1 MVASLASFNPAAPHS
16 GQSRMFDGRLRAIID
31 PPLDAAGR
39 ALARRGLSADH
50 VTLAGLA
57 LGLACAL
64 AVCLRHDLAALA
76 LLAASRLFDGLDGA
90 VARATKPSDRGGF
103 LDITCD
109 FAFYGAVPLAFALRD
124 PAANALPAAVLLFAF
139 YVNGASFLAFAV
151 MAAKR
156 GLETTQSG
164 VKSLYFT
171 AGLAEGAETIAC
183 FAAMMLWPE
192 WFGVLALA
200 FAALT
205 LVTALSRAILA
216 WTTFR

>member
-1 MVASLASFNPAAPHS
+1 
-16 GQSRMFDGRLRAIID
+16 MFDGRLRAIID

-50 VTLAGLA
+50 VTLGGLA
-57 LGLACAL
+57 LGLGCAL
-64 AVCLRHDLAALA
+64 AVSLGHDLAALV

-103 LDITCD
+103 LDIACD
-109 FAFYGAVPLAFALRD
+109 FLFYGAVPLAFALRE
-124 PAANALPAAVLLFAF
+124 PAANALPAAALLFAF
-139 YVNGASFLAFAV
+139 YVNGATFLAFAV

-156 GLETTQSG
+156 GLETTQRG

-183 FAAMMLWPE
+183 FAAMMLWPSS
-192 WFGVLALA
+192 FPVLALA
-200 FAALT
+200 FATLT
-205 LVTALSRAILA
+205 LVTALGRVILA

>member
-1 MVASLASFNPAAPHS
+1 
-16 GQSRMFDGRLRAIID
+16 MFDGRLRAIID

-50 VTLAGLA
+50 VTLGGLA
-57 LGLACAL
+57 LGLGCAL
-64 AVCLRHDLAALA
+64 AVSLGHDLAALV

-103 LDITCD
+103 LDIACD
-109 FAFYGAVPLAFALRD
+109 FLFYGAVPLAFALRE

-139 YVNGASFLAFAV
+139 YVNGATFLAFAV

-156 GLETTQSG
+156 GLET
-164 VKSLYFT
+164 
-171 AGLAEGAETIAC
+171 IAC
-183 FAAMMLWPE
+183 FAAMMMWPSS
-192 WFGVLALA
+192 FPVLALA
-200 FAALT
+200 FATLT
-205 LVTALSRAILA
+205 LVTALGRVILA

>member
-1 MVASLASFNPAAPHS
+1 MI
-16 GQSRMFDGRLRAIID
+16 DGRLRGIID

-39 ALARRGLSADH
+39 ILARRGWSPDH

-57 LGLACAL
+57 LGLASAL
-64 AVCLRHDLAALA
+64 AVVLRLDVAALL
-76 LLAASRLFDGLDGA
+76 LLAASRICDGLDGA
-90 VARATKPSDRGGF
+90 LARATKPTDRGGF

-109 FAFYGAVPLAFALRD
+109 FVFYGAVPLAFALRD
-124 PAANALPAAVLLFAF
+124 PTNALPAAVLLFAF

-156 GLETTQSG
+156 GLTTTARG
-164 VKSLYFT
+164 AKSLYFT

-183 FAAMMLWPE
+183 FTAMMIWPQL
-192 WFGVLALA
+192 FPVLALG

-205 LVTALSRAILA
+205 LVTAVSRAILA

>member
-1 MVASLASFNPAAPHS
+1 
-16 GQSRMFDGRLRAIID
+16 MFDGRLRAIID

-57 LGLACAL
+57 LGLGCAL
-64 AVCLRHDLAALA
+64 AVWLRHDLAALA

-124 PAANALPAAVLLFAF
+124 PAANALPAAILLFSF

-151 MAAKR
+151 MASKR
-156 GLETTQSG
+156 GLETTARG

-183 FAAMMLWPE
+183 FAAMMLWPG
-192 WFGVLALA
+192 WFPVLALA
-200 FAALT
+200 FAGLT
-205 LVTALSRAILA
+205 LVTALGRAILA

>member
-1 MVASLASFNPAAPHS
+1 
-16 GQSRMFDGRLRAIID
+16 MFDGRLRAIID

-50 VTLAGLA
+50 VTLAGFA
-57 LGLACAL
+57 LGLGCAL
-64 AVCLRHDLAALA
+64 AVGLGRDLAALA
-76 LLAASRLFDGLDGA
+76 LLAGSRLLDGLDGA

-103 LDITCD
+103 LDIACD
-109 FAFYGAVPLAFALRD
+109 FVFYGAVPLAFALRD
-124 PAANALPAAVLLFAF
+124 PASNALPAAVLLFAF

-183 FAAMMLWPE
+183 FAAMMLWPG
-192 WFGVLALA
+192 WFPVLALA

-205 LVTALSRAILA
+205 LVTALGRAILA

>member
-1 MVASLASFNPAAPHS
+1 
-16 GQSRMFDGRLRAIID
+16 MFDGRLRALID

-64 AVCLRHDLAALA
+64 AVFGRHDGLALA
-76 LLAASRLFDGLDGA
+76 LLAASRLLDGLDGA

-109 FAFYGAVPLAFALRD
+109 FVFYGAVPLAFALRD
-124 PAANALPAAVLLFAF
+124 PTSNALPAAVLLFAF

-156 GLETTQSG
+156 GLATTQRG
-164 VKSLYFT
+164 VKSHGRPRRGRGDDRLFRGDD
-171 AGLAEGAETIAC
+171 AVAGMVSASGAGFRCADAGDGARPCDSRVDNLPLGLAAW
-183 FAAMMLWPE
+183 L
-192 WFGVLALA
+192 
-200 FAALT
+200 
-205 LVTALSRAILA
+205 RARLM
-216 WTTFR
+216 R

>member
-1 MVASLASFNPAAPHS
+1 
-16 GQSRMFDGRLRAIID
+16 MFDGRLRAIID

-39 ALARRGLSADH
+39 ALARRGFCADH

-57 LGLACAL
+57 LGLGCAL
-64 AVCLRHDLAALA
+64 AVYLRHDVAALL

-90 VARATKPSDRGGF
+90 IARATKPSDRGGF
-103 LDITCD
+103 LDIACD
-109 FAFYGAVPLAFALRD
+109 FLFYGAVPLAFALRD
-124 PAANALPAAVLLFAF
+124 PTVNALPAAALLFAF

-183 FAAMMLWPE
+183 FAAMMLWPG
-192 WFGVLALA
+192 WFPVLALA

-205 LVTALSRAILA
+205 LMTALSRAILA

>member
-1 MVASLASFNPAAPHS
+1 
-16 GQSRMFDGRLRAIID
+16 MFDGRLRRMID
-31 PPLDAAGR
+31 PPLDVAGA
-39 ALARRGLSADH
+39 ALARRGIGADR

-57 LGLACAL
+57 LGLLCAL
-64 AVCLRHDLAALA
+64 AVAWRHDALALA
-76 LLAASRLFDGLDGA
+76 LLAASRLCDGLDGA
-90 VARATKPSDRGGF
+90 IARATAPSDRGGF

-109 FAFYGAVPLAFALRD
+109 FVFYGAVPLAFALRD
-124 PAANALPAAVLLFAF
+124 PAGNALPAAVLLFAF

-156 GLETTQSG
+156 GLTTMQRG
-164 VKSLYFT
+164 AKSLYFT

-183 FAAMMLWPE
+183 FAAMMLWPGHFA
-192 WFGVLALA
+192 WLAYG

-205 LVTALSRAILA
+205 LVTALSRSILA